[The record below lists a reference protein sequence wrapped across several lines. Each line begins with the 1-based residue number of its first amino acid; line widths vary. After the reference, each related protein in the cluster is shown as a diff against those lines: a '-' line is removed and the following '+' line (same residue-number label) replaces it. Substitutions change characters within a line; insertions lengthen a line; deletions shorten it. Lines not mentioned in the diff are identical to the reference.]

1 MKYVIG
7 IVVGIALGIVGAP
20 LWREVVMSLFQE
32 RYGDLTYL
40 CDSAMR
46 EHYIARARLTEAPG
60 EELAET
66 LQAAEIA
73 LIDCQDYDMLQKRL
87 TLLGLRENELGLM
100 RLRAIEGRNGR
111 LDEVVRVHEIR
122 D

>member
-1 MKYVIG
+1 MKYIIG
-7 IVVGIALGIVGAP
+7 IVLGIALGIAGAP

-46 EHYIARARLTEAPG
+46 EHYIARARLAEAPG
-60 EELAET
+60 EELVET